1 MSAENLEIVRRA
13 IAAFNARDNSAW
25 NELTAAD
32 IEIHPVPEWPENS
45 VVRGRDDVWDFL
57 IGNETAWE
65 GGDYILTEEAVAGE
79 TVLACV
85 ERAVA
90 GKESGVPV
98 GDLRFYGVF
107 EVRDR
112 ELVRGDYF
120 LSRDQALES
129 AGLSE

>member
-1 MSAENLEIVRRA
+1 M
-13 IAAFNARDNSAW
+13 
-25 NELTAAD
+25 
-32 IEIHPVPEWPENS
+32 
-45 VVRGRDDVWDFL
+45 
-57 IGNETAWE
+57 
-65 GGDYILTEEAVAGE
+65 TEEAVAGE
-79 TVLACV
+79 TVLACF

-112 ELVRGDYF
+112 EVVRGDYF
-120 LSRDQALES
+120 LSRDQALDA